1 MASVRKRRDDK
12 AVERAPVP
20 PYPEETSGTWQA
32 FRVTVH
38 EDDSGDAPKTDKSPT
53 PPAREDADQ
62 N

>member
-1 MASVRKRRDDK
+1 MANVRKPNDDN

-20 PYPEETSGTWQA
+20 PYPAETSGTWQA

-38 EDDSGDAPKTDKSPT
+38 EDDLGDGPEADKPPT
-53 PPAREDADQ
+53 RPARKDADQ